1 MQDIYTPVLDDVRD
15 LRAIVD
21 AMRAEAAQLRAEND
35 QLNTRIAQLMRR
47 VRLNCAE
54 GGAQ

>member
-1 MQDIYTPVLDDVRD
+1 MQQTLTPTIEAPADELALALAR
-15 LRAIVD
+15 I
-21 AMRAEAAQLRAEND
+21 AELEA
-35 QLNTRIAQLMRR
+35 TIAQLMRR